1 MKKVISCVV
10 LIALCLTL
18 ILSSSAFDVTDS
30 HALFDF
36 KTLAGDTNEALL
48 ISNNTIGGDGT
59 VGAVIENGLLHIAGG
74 TPTGILFV
82 SYLKPNTWG
91 ATDFGVNLNALRY
104 LAFRYKT
111 DSTASLFFYY
121 ETGAVEGD
129 GGVSYSAGKNEWI
142 GFPATDGEFSTV
154 VVAVPENATG
164 NLTHFRIDWVGKDL
178 NADIGLSDLYIESI
192 GFFAQED
199 EARSYYEQTDAET
212 GGDDSPATS
221 DGFAAVLCA
230 VCVSLAAAAALLRRK
245 RFSRQEF

>member
-178 NADIGLSDLYIESI
+178 NADIGLSDLYIESV
-192 GFFAQED
+192 GFFASEN
-199 EARSYYEQTDAET
+199 EARSYFEKTESQIGEN
-212 GGDDSPATS
+212 DSPATS
-221 DGFAAVLCA
+221 DYFFCILGVLFAVLA
-230 VCVSLAAAAALLRRK
+230 VFGVVFHRKNAL
-245 RFSRQEF
+245 

>member
-1 MKKVISCVV
+1 MKKVICCVV
-10 LIALCLTL
+10 LMAMCLAL
-18 ILSSSAFDVTDS
+18 ILPALAFDVTES
-30 HALFDF
+30 HAVFDF
-36 KTLAGDTNEALL
+36 KTASGDTKEAML
-48 ISNNTIGGDGT
+48 ISNNTIGGAGT
-59 VGAVIENGLLHIAGG
+59 VGAVIENGLLRVAGG

-91 ATDFGVNLNALRY
+91 ATDFGVNLNALRF

-142 GFPATDGEFSTV
+142 GFPGTDGEFSTLI
-154 VVAVPENATG
+154 VAVPETATG
-164 NLTHFRIDWVGKDL
+164 SLTHFRIDWVGKDL

-192 GFFAQED
+192 GFFASEE
-199 EARSYYEQTDAET
+199 EARNYFEKTDSQT

-221 DGFAAVLCA
+221 DSMFIAVGAVCAVLAAFA
-230 VCVSLAAAAALLRRK
+230 VLSRRK
-245 RFSRQEF
+245 RAL